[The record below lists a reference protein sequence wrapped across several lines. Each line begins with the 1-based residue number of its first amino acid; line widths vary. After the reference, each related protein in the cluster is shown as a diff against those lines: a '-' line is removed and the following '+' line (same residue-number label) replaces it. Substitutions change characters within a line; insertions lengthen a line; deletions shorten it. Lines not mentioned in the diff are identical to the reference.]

1 MSNQTIEI
9 YTFIVAGTILLLLII
24 ASVMTLSFFYQRKKH
39 EHKREL
45 REIHENFQREILQTQ
60 IEVQNATLQHVGQE
74 LHDNIGQ
81 LLSLGKLNLHIL
93 QMQPLEKEQAAS
105 VTEISQILSDTLQ
118 EVRALTKSLDGDFVK
133 DFGFISSLKNELNR
147 INKTKK
153 IIGSFHSEIEKTNL
167 GFQKEIVLFRMSQEV
182 LTNALKHARA
192 KNIRAHIKRTINNQI
207 QLILSDD
214 GIGFDLSRF
223 SDSIDESGAGLRNIQ
238 RRAKLIDFEVQIVSS
253 PGQGTTTTFTQIVV
267 T

>member
-39 EHKREL
+39 QHKREL

-81 LLSLGKLNLHIL
+81 LLSLGKLNLHVL
-93 QMQPLEKEQAAS
+93 QMQDLEKEQADS
-105 VTEISQILSDTLQ
+105 VSEIGKILTDTLQ

-133 DFGFISSLKNELNR
+133 DFGFISSLKNEFDR
-147 INKTKK
+147 INKSKK
-153 IIGSFHSEIEKTNL
+153 IAAHFQSEIEKTNL

-192 KNIRAHIKRTINNQI
+192 KHIRAYIKKTTNNQI

-214 GIGFDLSRF
+214 GIGFDLTRF
-223 SDSIDESGAGLRNIQ
+223 ADTIDESGAGLRNIQ
-238 RRAKLIDFEVQIVSS
+238 RRAKLIEFDVHIVTS
-253 PGQGTTTTFTQIVV
+253 PGQGTTTTFTQLLS
-267 T
+267 

>member
-1 MSNQTIEI
+1 MSNQTIEV

-24 ASVMTLSFFYQRKKH
+24 SSVMTLSFFYQRKKH
-39 EHKREL
+39 QHKREL

-81 LLSLGKLNLHIL
+81 LLSLGKLNIHVL
-93 QMQPLEKEQAAS
+93 QMQPLEKEQADS
-105 VTEISQILSDTLQ
+105 VHEISTILSDTLQ
-118 EVRALTKSLDGDFVK
+118 EVRSLTKSLDGDFVK
-133 DFGFISSLKNELNR
+133 DFGLISSLRNELNR
-147 INKTKK
+147 IDKSKK
-153 IIGSFHSEIEKTNL
+153 IKASFLSEIEKTSL

-192 KNIRAHIKRTINNQI
+192 KHIRAQVKKTMTNQI

-214 GIGFDLSRF
+214 GIGFDATRF
-223 SDSIDESGAGLRNIQ
+223 SDTIDDSGAGLRNIQ
-238 RRAKLIDFEVQIVSS
+238 RRAKLIEFDVNIVTS
-253 PGQGTTTTFTQIVV
+253 PGQGTTTTFTQLIR
-267 T
+267 